1 MATPVSNAAIPA
13 TVMSLLGGDDQ
24 NVFHGP
30 ALNALWDSSK
40 SGLQWPDPVSQLG
53 QNSVI
58 NTQDRLVKGKIPT
71 AADGDME
78 SLVTSRWHLIIHQ
91 KSGQQLYDWT
101 ADPGES
107 QDLINTADGRATAL
121 KLKAQL
127 QAATAH

>member
-13 TVMSLLGGDDQ
+13 TVMSFLGDDQ
-24 NVFHGP
+24 KMFPGP
-30 ALNALWDSSK
+30 ELSAFWASSK
-40 SGLQWPDPVSQLG
+40 SGLQWPDPLSQLG

-78 SLVTSRWHLIIHQ
+78 SVVTARWHLIIHQ
-91 KSGQQLYDWT
+91 KSGEQLYDWT
-101 ADPGES
+101 KDPSES
-107 QDLINTADGRATAL
+107 NDLIKTPEGEATAL

>member
-1 MATPVSNAAIPA
+1 
-13 TVMSLLGGDDQ
+13 MSLLGGDDQ
-24 NVFHGP
+24 NVFHVP

-91 KSGQQLYDWT
+91 KSGSNFTTGRQIPASPKISSTHPRVAQQL
-101 ADPGES
+101 
-107 QDLINTADGRATAL
+107 LN
-121 KLKAQL
+121 
-127 QAATAH
+127 